1 MRTEPLDNIATS
13 AQRPVPGTPDIPAGC
28 VLCRLPVRWCICCYA
43 PKINIPSSLTLLVHS
58 IEWRKSSNTGHL
70 IRSVA
75 PHWQVLIQGKP
86 HHRLSDAE
94 IFRTEKKPYIL
105 FPGHGARKV
114 SEIPPEDRERGIH
127 LIIPDGNWRQTSHM
141 LKRIA
146 PLHGIPTV
154 MLSNAAP
161 EHRRMRVN
169 ISPER
174 MSTFEAVVL
183 ALAELD
189 QFGGDLHAPAQ
200 LLHFFRLYADRMLM
214 LRGKLKAGDIEK
226 PMQNWNVMPS

>member
-1 MRTEPLDNIATS
+1 MQTEPTDTQTTTAENTAFHK
-13 AQRPVPGTPDIPAGC
+13 RDVPAC
-28 VLCRLPVRWCICCYA
+28 CLLCRLPVRWCICAFA
-43 PKINIPSSLTLLVHS
+43 PKTSIRSSLTLLVHS

-75 PHWQVLIQGKP
+75 PDWQVLIQGRP
-86 HHRLSDAE
+86 HHRLSGAE
-94 IFRTEKKPYIL
+94 IFRTVKKPYIL

-114 SEIPPEDRERGIH
+114 SDIPADDRERGIH

-154 MLSNAAP
+154 MLSDAAP

-214 LRGKLKAGDIEK
+214 LRGKLKASDIEK
-226 PMQNWNVMPS
+226 PIGK